1 MRALL
6 RGEGLRNPTK
16 LRLAGTEVS
25 LLWPQVCMFGSG
37 GEEGAVYLNSGEV
50 NTACGL
56 HRRSFC

>member
-16 LRLAGTEVS
+16 LRLAGAEVS
-25 LLWPQVCMFGSG
+25 LLRPQVCVFGG
-37 GEEGAVYLNSGEV
+37 GEERAVYLNSGEV